1 MGLDVVANRHF
12 SGEKAAK
19 DIAEKQL
26 MMHTAGVFDGRF
38 TVRFESDD
46 GGTHIVLVIEVE
58 EPSKPLDRFL
68 SDALWDSKWMG
79 WRYIIKKV
87 PPGYIDAIL
96 NAPERND
103 Y

>member
-1 MGLDVVANRHF
+1 M
-12 SGEKAAK
+12 AK
-19 DIAEKQL
+19 FALGHKSDKEEAKKKL
-26 MMHTAGVFDGRF
+26 MQHAAGVFDGRF

-46 GGTHIVLVIEVE
+46 GGNHITLILEVE
-58 EPSKPLDRFL
+58 EPSKSLDSFL
-68 SDALWDSKWMG
+68 CDALFEPKWMG

-96 NAPERND
+96 DAPKRDD

>member
-1 MGLDVVANRHF
+1 MSKFAL
-12 SGEKAAK
+12 GEKSPK
-19 DIAEKQL
+19 DEAEKKL

-46 GGTHIVLVIEVE
+46 GGPHIVLVIEVDN
-58 EPSKPLDRFL
+58 PSENLSPFL
-68 SDALWDSKWMG
+68 RDALGATKWMG

-87 PPGYIDAIL
+87 PPGYIDAVL
-96 NAPERND
+96 DTPRRD

>member
-1 MGLDVVANRHF
+1 MSKFAM
-12 SGEKAAK
+12 GEKSEK
-19 DIAEKQL
+19 SQAEKKL
-26 MMHTAGVFDGRF
+26 RMHTAGVFDGRF

-46 GGTHIVLVIEVE
+46 GGTHIVVVLEVDD
-58 EPSKPLDRFL
+58 PSKKLEPFL
-68 SDALWDSKWMG
+68 ADALDGGKKWMG

-96 NAPERND
+96 EAPVRDD

>member
-1 MGLDVVANRHF
+1 MAKF
-12 SGEKAAK
+12 SIGEKSEK
-19 DIAEKQL
+19 LEAEKKL
-26 MMHTAGVFDGRF
+26 RMHTAGIFDGRF

-46 GGTHIVLVIEVE
+46 GGTHIVVVLEVE
-58 EPSKPLDRFL
+58 NPSDKLEPFL
-68 SDALWDSKWMG
+68 ADALCGGKKWMG

-96 NAPERND
+96 EAPVRDD

>member
-1 MGLDVVANRHF
+1 MGKFAL
-12 SGEKAAK
+12 GEKSDK
-19 DIAEKQL
+19 DEAVKKL

-46 GGTHIVLVIEVE
+46 GGTHIVLILERD
-58 EPSKPLDRFL
+58 EPSQKLEPFL
-68 SDALWDSKWMG
+68 ADTLAGGKKWMG

-87 PPGYIDAIL
+87 PPGYIDAIID
-96 NAPERND
+96 APERKD

>member
-1 MGLDVVANRHF
+1 MAKF
-12 SGEKAAK
+12 AMGEKSDK
-19 DIAEKQL
+19 NEAERQL
-26 MMHTAGVFDGRF
+26 RMHTAGVFDGRF

-46 GGTHIVLVIEVE
+46 GGTHIVVVIEVE
-58 EPSKPLDRFL
+58 EPSKSLDPFL
-68 SDALWDSKWMG
+68 SDALSIGGKKWMG

-96 NAPERND
+96 EAPVRKD

>member
-1 MGLDVVANRHF
+1 MAKFNL
-12 SGEKAAK
+12 GEKSDKDEAK
-19 DIAEKQL
+19 KAL
-26 MMHTAGVFDGRF
+26 MQHAAGVFDGRF

-46 GGTHIVLVIEVE
+46 GGNHIVLVLEVE
-58 EPSKPLDRFL
+58 EPSEQLPNFL

-96 NAPERND
+96 EAPTRDD